1 MEVSDEMIDQLR
13 KQVGKLF
20 VVGFDGL
27 TINEQVKSLIHEYH
41 VGGIILFARNLA
53 NPEQIRQLTSDLQA
67 EAQAAGYE
75 QPLLIAIDQENGSVK
90 RVPRQYMEYPGAM
103 AIGATEQPSRAFDV
117 AKATGE
123 DLLTLGINWNL
134 APVLDVNNNPDNPV
148 INVRSFGED
157 PTKVAAF
164 ATAAIQGYQASGIVH
179 SVKHFPGHGDTSV
192 DSHLALPHVPHG
204 RERLFEVELK
214 PFIEAIHHNVD
225 SIMTTH
231 IVFDALEIDGQ
242 TPATLSSAVMTDLLR
257 EELGYQG
264 VVVSDCLEMRA
275 ISTTFGVSVAAVR
288 ALQAGVD
295 MLIVSHTYEE
305 QIQALEQVYQA
316 AEAGQITTERL
327 TTAQSRIQDLIER
340 RNITFTVDYSSES
353 FFTEEK
359 QALAR
364 DIYHQSVTEVVAG
377 QSIPTDTAVFVI
389 DVIDHHDTVAEDTQ
403 DGESLL
409 FRQAQTIFSQVETAV
424 VDEQAFD
431 ESTLREQ
438 VDQAEAVIIGVKSLA
453 DGSAFAELISQ
464 IAQHVPV
471 YLIGLKQPY
480 VGRQFQH
487 IERWINT
494 YENSAEAVKTAL
506 EAIVGRRELEGVSP
520 VRVEE

>member
-1 MEVSDEMIDQLR
+1 
-13 KQVGKLF
+13 
-20 VVGFDGL
+20 
-27 TINEQVKSLIHEYH
+27 
-41 VGGIILFARNLA
+41 
-53 NPEQIRQLTSDLQA
+53 
-67 EAQAAGYE
+67 
-75 QPLLIAIDQENGSVK
+75 
-90 RVPRQYMEYPGAM
+90 
-103 AIGATEQPSRAFDV
+103 
-117 AKATGE
+117 
-123 DLLTLGINWNL
+123 
-134 APVLDVNNNPDNPV
+134 
-148 INVRSFGED
+148 
-157 PTKVAAF
+157 
-164 ATAAIQGYQASGIVH
+164 
-179 SVKHFPGHGDTSV
+179 
-192 DSHLALPHVPHG
+192 
-204 RERLFEVELK
+204 
-214 PFIEAIHHNVD
+214 
-225 SIMTTH
+225 
-231 IVFDALEIDGQ
+231 
-242 TPATLSSAVMTDLLR
+242 
-257 EELGYQG
+257 
-264 VVVSDCLEMRA
+264 MRA
-275 ISTTFGVSVAAVR
+275 ISTTFGVAVAAVR

-359 QALAR
+359 QALAH

-389 DVIDHHDTVAEDTQ
+389 DIIDHHDTVAEDTQ

-438 VDQAEAVIIGVKSLA
+438 VDQAEAVIIGVKSLT

-480 VGRQFQH
+480 VGGQFQH

-506 EAIVGRRELEGVSP
+506 EAIIGRRELEGVSP